1 MKASL
6 FILCFYLTGCSGI
19 VFNSNMGPYV
29 QNKAENSIRAGVV
42 KEYSEGEIWQL
53 NAAVVGYV
61 DADYCQVDRM
71 DEKPSQGYL
80 MTKLKIDT
88 QRLGGNGVV
97 FQACG
102 LQTTRAS
109 CYAYMTC
116 KGTAYMVTN

>member
-1 MKASL
+1 M
-6 FILCFYLTGCSGI
+6 
-19 VFNSNMGPYV
+19 